1 MPITKALPI
10 KLSSR
15 QDTILQQI
23 VRGTTNPYRLVRRA
37 KLILAAASG
46 ESNSSISRRLELDRE
61 QVALWR
67 ERWRE
72 ESEFLAAAE
81 KQQVTDK
88 KLRALIE
95 QILSD
100 RQRPGTTKSF
110 TVEQVVKIVAIA
122 CESPEKSDRPVSH
135 WTPKELADEAIKR
148 GIVEKISPRT
158 VGRFLKRSHTATTST
173 SLGASQIG
181 RKTEK
186 EEKRTK

>member
-1 MPITKALPI
+1 MPISKALPI
-10 KLSSR
+10 QLSNR
-15 QDTILQQI
+15 QETLLQQI
-23 VRGTTNPYRLVRRA
+23 VRRTTNSYRLVRRA
-37 KLILAAASG
+37 KLILGAASG

-72 ESEFLAAAE
+72 ESEKLVAAE

-88 KLRALIE
+88 KLVALIE

-135 WTPKELADEAIKR
+135 WTPKELANEAIKR

-173 SLGASQIG
+173 SLLVKSQN
-181 RKTEK
+181 
-186 EEKRTK
+186 

>member
-81 KQQVTDK
+81 EQQVTDK
-88 KLRALIE
+88 KLRTLIE

-135 WTPKELADEAIKR
+135 WTPKELADEAITR
-148 GIVEKISPRT
+148 GIVEKISLRT

-173 SLGASQIG
+173 SLLVKSQN
-181 RKTEK
+181 
-186 EEKRTK
+186 